1 MHRLTSGS
9 PREIRGEG
17 PPAVPDGAPP
27 AAETAG
33 ARRGP
38 RPALAL
44 GGAALVGALAAL
56 GVVAATGNLGGDNV
70 RETVIV
76 REAARLPVDEGPPP
90 ATPAPAPAEGGGAE
104 VVGDLTGLVSRAAP
118 GVVLVTAGAGRL
130 GSGFLVDDRR
140 RLLTNAHVID
150 DAETATLTFSDGTE
164 LDAEVLGTDESTDL
178 AVLQTETIPAGAR
191 PLRLGRSDG
200 LEVGVGVV
208 AIGNPFGLERT
219 ATSGIVSATER
230 VIRAPNSFAIQNAI
244 QTDAAINEGN
254 SGGPLLDLDGRVV
267 GINSQI
273 ATADRGA
280 GNVGIGFAVPID
292 TVRPVAES
300 IIESGE
306 ARHAWVGITG
316 GALTPDEAAKLGV
329 TGRRGVAVLETD
341 ARGPARDA
349 GLRAARDAD
358 GPAPGADVIVRAG
371 GNPVRDMADVSREVA
386 KRRVGETLRLE
397 LLRDGRPVVVTITLA
412 DRPEDVGRP

>member
-1 MHRLTSGS
+1 M
-9 PREIRGEG
+9 
-17 PPAVPDGAPP
+17 AA
-27 AAETAG
+27 AAE
-33 ARRGP
+33 
-38 RPALAL
+38 
-44 GGAALVGALAAL
+44 
-56 GVVAATGNLGGDNV
+56 
-70 RETVIV
+70 
-76 REAARLPVDEGPPP
+76 
-90 ATPAPAPAEGGGAE
+90 AP
-104 VVGDLTGLVSRAAP
+104 GDLTGLVSRASP

-130 GSGFLVDDRR
+130 GTGFLVDDQR

-150 DAETATLTFSDGTE
+150 DAETAALTFSDGTE
-164 LDAEVLGTDESTDL
+164 LEAEVLGTDESTDI
-178 AVLQTETIPAGAR
+178 AVLQTDTIPQGAR
-191 PLRLGRSDG
+191 PLALGRSDG

-254 SGGPLLDLDGRVV
+254 SGGPLLDLGGRVV

-306 ARHAWVGITG
+306 AEHAWVGITG
-316 GALTPDEAAKLGV
+316 GALTPEEAAEFGAA
-329 TGRRGVAVLETD
+329 GRRGVAVLETD
-341 ARGPARDA
+341 GRGPARDA

-358 GPAPGADVIVRAG
+358 GPVPGADVIVRAG

-386 KRRVGETLRLE
+386 RRRVGETLRLE
-397 LLRDGRPVVVTITLA
+397 LLRDGNPVDVTITLA